1 MKQNLTS
8 FVLWV
13 MTVATGLCV
22 ANLYYCQP
30 LLHQIQNTFGAS
42 AAVMGWIPTGT
53 QLGYA
58 LGMFFLSPLGDRF
71 ERRRLIFIST
81 LVSAVCLIGVALS
94 PNIYFVIVL
103 SLLLGLATMTPQYI
117 IPFAAHLSS
126 PQKRGQTVGMVMS
139 GMLLGILLARTVSG
153 FIGDLFGWRVMF
165 GSASVVLVI
174 LAFVLRGALPQSE
187 PSFSGSYVGL
197 LKSVIQLVKELP
209 VLRESMVF
217 GSMMFGAF
225 SAFWATLIYLM
236 ESPAFNLGAKTVG
249 LFGILGASG
258 ALAAPLVGRLADRR
272 SPRQTVGY
280 GIAMMGISFLIYLFW
295 GGTSLIALSIGVVIM
310 DVGLQVAHVSN
321 QSRVFSL
328 IPEARSRL
336 NTAYMFFYFIG
347 GAAGSLL
354 ASIAWSQAQWT
365 GVCIVALIFVLI
377 AGTTYFFKKPAKS
390 AAAVSS

>member
-1 MKQNLTS
+1 MAQTLTS

-22 ANLYYCQP
+22 ASLYYCQP

-42 AAVMGWIPTGT
+42 AAQVGWIPTCT

-58 LGMFFLSPLGDRF
+58 FGMFFLSPLGDRI
-71 ERRRLIFIST
+71 ERRRLIFIAT
-81 LVSAVCLIGVALS
+81 NISAVCLVGMALA
-94 PNIYFVIVL
+94 PHIYVVIL
-103 SLLLGLATMTPQYI
+103 MSLLLGFATMTPQYI
-117 IPFAAHLSS
+117 IPFAANLSS
-126 PQKRGQTVGMVMS
+126 PEKRGQTIGMIMS
-139 GMLLGILLARTVSG
+139 GMLLGILLARTVAG
-153 FIGDLFGWRVMF
+153 FVGDLFGWRVMF
-165 GSASVVLVI
+165 GSAAVVLLV
-174 LAFVLRGALPQSE
+174 LAFILRSVLPQSE
-187 PSFSGSYVGL
+187 PSYAGSYVGL
-197 LKSVIQLVKELP
+197 LKSVIQLTRELP

-236 ESPAFNLGAKTVG
+236 ESPAFNLGAKSVG

-272 SPRQTVGY
+272 SPRQIVGY
-280 GIAMMGISFLIYLFW
+280 GILMMGISFLIYWLW
-295 GGTSLIALSIGVVIM
+295 GGTSLIALSVGVVIM

-321 QSRVFSL
+321 QSRVFAL

-347 GAAGSLL
+347 GASGSLL
-354 ASIAWSQAQWT
+354 ASVAWTRAQWS
-365 GVCIVALIFVLI
+365 GVCAVALAFVVI
-377 AGTTYFFKKPAKS
+377 AGIKYSMKRS
-390 AAAVSS
+390 ALPQ

>member
-1 MKQNLTS
+1 MIQVLTS

-22 ANLYYCQP
+22 ASLYYCQP

-42 AAVMGWIPTGT
+42 AAQVGWIPTCT

-58 LGMFFLSPLGDRF
+58 FGMFFLSPLGDRI
-71 ERRRLIFIST
+71 ERRRLIFIAT
-81 LVSAVCLIGVALS
+81 ILSAVCLVGMALA
-94 PNIYFVIVL
+94 PHIYVVIL
-103 SLLLGLATMTPQYI
+103 MSLLLGFATMTPQYI
-117 IPFAAHLSS
+117 IPFAANLSS
-126 PQKRGQTVGMVMS
+126 SEKRGQTIGMIMS
-139 GMLLGILLARTVSG
+139 GMLLGILLARTVAG
-153 FIGDLFGWRVMF
+153 FVGDLFGWRVMF
-165 GSASVVLVI
+165 GSAAVVLFA
-174 LAFVLRGALPQSE
+174 LAFVLRGVLPQSE
-187 PSFSGSYVGL
+187 PSYTGSYVGL
-197 LKSVIQLVKELP
+197 LKSVIQLARELP
-209 VLRESMVF
+209 VLRESMIF

-236 ESPAFNLGAKTVG
+236 ESPAFHLGAKTVG

-280 GIAMMGISFLIYLFW
+280 GILMMGISFLIYWIW
-295 GGTSLIALSIGVVIM
+295 GGTSLIGLSVGVVIM

-321 QSRVFSL
+321 QSRVFAL

-347 GAAGSLL
+347 GALGSLL
-354 ASIAWSQAQWT
+354 ASLAWSRAQWS
-365 GVCIVALIFVLI
+365 GVCAVALTFVAI
-377 AGTTYFFKKPAKS
+377 AGIRYVLKKPS
-390 AAAVSS
+390 VV